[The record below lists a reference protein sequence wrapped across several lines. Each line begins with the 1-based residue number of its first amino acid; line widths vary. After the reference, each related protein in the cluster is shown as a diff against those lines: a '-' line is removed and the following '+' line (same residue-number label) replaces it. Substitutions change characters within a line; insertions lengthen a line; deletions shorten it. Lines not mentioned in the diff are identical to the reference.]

1 MNEKKAIVLG
11 GTAPHAM
18 LINKL
23 KKRGYYVILVD
34 YLKESPG
41 KKVADKHI
49 CESTLDL
56 DKVYDI
62 AKRENVSLVISTC
75 IDQANLTC
83 CYVAEKLNLTKPYTY
98 ETALDVTDKSRMK
111 GIMVDNHIPTA
122 EYMVYHNLE
131 EIDWKKVTFPS
142 VVKPVDCNS
151 SKGVHRVD
159 NIDEAKKYAA
169 EAIGLSRTKTGL
181 IEKFNS
187 GNEIQVDCFVTDEKV
202 EVIMTRQKQKI
213 IAENGMVLQS
223 FGSIVPAPL
232 SDALMK
238 EAEDIANKI
247 AKGFKLKNTP
257 FFYQAI
263 VSEDNH
269 INVLEFALRIGGGL
283 SYYLI
288 KMVTG
293 FDIVEAAIDS
303 FLGNKVIVNKKQAK
317 KVYSTNLLYM
327 HPGVFHHIEG
337 FEKLKKENI
346 IKDFFVN
353 KETGDVIDADIRS
366 GNRVGSF
373 IIEAD
378 DYNELYKKAAIAFD
392 NIEVRSP
399 EGEPL
404 LNRETYIIKKE
415 D

>member
-202 EVIMTRQKQKI
+202 EVIMTRQNQKI
-213 IAENGMVLQS
+213 IAEN
-223 FGSIVPAPL
+223 
-232 SDALMK
+232 
-238 EAEDIANKI
+238 
-247 AKGFKLKNTP
+247 
-257 FFYQAI
+257 
-263 VSEDNH
+263 
-269 INVLEFALRIGGGL
+269 
-283 SYYLI
+283 
-288 KMVTG
+288 
-293 FDIVEAAIDS
+293 
-303 FLGNKVIVNKKQAK
+303 
-317 KVYSTNLLYM
+317 
-327 HPGVFHHIEG
+327 
-337 FEKLKKENI
+337 
-346 IKDFFVN
+346 
-353 KETGDVIDADIRS
+353 
-366 GNRVGSF
+366 
-373 IIEAD
+373 
-378 DYNELYKKAAIAFD
+378 
-392 NIEVRSP
+392 
-399 EGEPL
+399 
-404 LNRETYIIKKE
+404 
-415 D
+415 